1 MGKLDYSI
9 HSIDIQ
15 GLTIQFSNI
24 PPVLTDCSFQ
34 FNAGK
39 TYLLTGTTAS
49 GKSTLLKF
57 LNGIIPLFYP
67 AKIYGSL
74 KINNEE
80 VTLKEFISKR
90 FQIGYLFQDPPLQVI
105 GSTVERDIAFGLE
118 NLALP
123 SAEIHHRIKEI
134 AETLDITSL
143 LPKVVTEL
151 SGGEIALVALASI
164 MVLKPKILLL
174 DEFTAFLDF
183 EARKRVISAV
193 KKIQDEKRII
203 IIVSHHLNELLP
215 NVDEVMVLDEGKII
229 VQAPKKNFI
238 TKHYSQIKNRLRVP
252 DIFPVGMELLKARNM
267 DPRFETRTELGHL
280 LRRESLD

>member
-1 MGKLDYSI
+1 MGKLDSSI

-15 GLTIQFSNI
+15 GLTIQYSNI
-24 PPVLTDCSFQ
+24 PPVLTECNFQ
-34 FNAGK
+34 FSAGK

-67 AKIYGSL
+67 AKIYGTL
-74 KINNEE
+74 KINNKE

-90 FQIGYLFQDPPLQVI
+90 SEIGYLFQDPPLQVI

-123 SAEIHHRIKEI
+123 FDEIRRRIKEI
-134 AETLDITSL
+134 AEILNISSL
-143 LPKVVTEL
+143 LPKTVTEL

-183 EARKRVISAV
+183 EARKRVISAI
-193 KKIQDEKRII
+193 KTIQDEKRII
-203 IIVSHHLNELLP
+203 IIVSHHLDELLP
-215 NVDEVMVLDEGKII
+215 IVDEVIVLDKGKII
-229 VQAPKKNFI
+229 VQAPRENFI
-238 TKHYSQIKNRLRVP
+238 TNNYSLIKDRLRVP
-252 DIFPVGMELLKARNM
+252 DIFPVGMELLKARNKS
-267 DPRFETRTELGHL
+267 PKFETQADLGHL
-280 LRRESLD
+280 LWRESLD